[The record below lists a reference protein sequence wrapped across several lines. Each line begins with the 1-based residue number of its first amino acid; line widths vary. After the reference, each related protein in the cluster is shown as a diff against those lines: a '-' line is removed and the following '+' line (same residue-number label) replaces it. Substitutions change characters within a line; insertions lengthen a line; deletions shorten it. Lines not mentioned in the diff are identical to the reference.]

1 MARRLTMPS
10 STRHN
15 DSMERPRN
23 KVSPTVSSYSDTSG
37 SRGVGIHARRAVL
50 GGLTAGLLIP
60 CARARAADAL
70 AEPRGDVIMTVTGEI
85 AVTNAAGAARLDR
98 ELLLGM
104 GATELTTA
112 TPFTDGVDS
121 YMGVLASHVLD
132 RLGATGTQLRASA
145 LNDYEVTIPVADVRD
160 FRALLA
166 LDRAGRP
173 LSVRER
179 GPIWLVYPWS
189 EFPELDDRVHRQ
201 RSIWQ
206 LTRIAV
212 T

>member
-1 MARRLTMPS
+1 MPS

-15 DSMERPRN
+15 DSTERPQN
-23 KVSPTVSSYSDTSG
+23 KVSPTVTDHSGTSESG
-37 SRGVGIHARRAVL
+37 GAWIRARRAVL
-50 GGLTAGLLIP
+50 RGLAAGLLMP

-70 AEPRGDVIMTVTGEI
+70 AEPRGDVILTVTGQI
-85 AVTNAAGAARLDR
+85 AVTNAAGSARLDR

-104 GATELTTA
+104 GAAELTTT
-112 TPFTDGVDS
+112 TPFTDGADS
-121 YMGVLASHVLD
+121 YMGVLASHLLD

-145 LNDYEVTIPVADVRD
+145 LNDYEVTIPIADVRE

-179 GPIWLVYPWS
+179 GPIWLLYPWS

-201 RSIWQ
+201 RAIWQ

>member
-1 MARRLTMPS
+1 MINHS
-10 STRHN
+10 G
-15 DSMERPRN
+15 
-23 KVSPTVSSYSDTSG
+23 TSEF
-37 SRGVGIHARRAVL
+37 RGVGIRARRAVL
-50 GGLTAGLLIP
+50 RGLTAGLLLP
-60 CARARAADAL
+60 CARVRAADAL
-70 AEPRGDVIMTVTGEI
+70 AEPRGDVILTVTGQI

-98 ELLLGM
+98 DLLLGM
-104 GATELTTA
+104 GASELTTT
-112 TPFTDGVDS
+112 TPFTDGADS
-121 YMGVLASHVLD
+121 FMGVLASRVLD
-132 RLGATGTQLRASA
+132 RLGATGTQLHATA

-160 FRALLA
+160 FQALLA

-179 GPIWLVYPWS
+179 GPIWLLYPWS

-212 T
+212 A

>member
-1 MARRLTMPS
+1 MRS

-15 DSMERPRN
+15 GPTERPLN
-23 KVSPTVSSYSDTSG
+23 KVSLALRNHSDTSG
-37 SRGVGIHARRAVL
+37 FRALLTQARRAVV
-50 GGLTAGLLIP
+50 GGLAAGLVIRS
-60 CARARAADAL
+60 ARANAADAL
-70 AEPRGDVIMTVTGEI
+70 AEPRGEVILTVTGQI
-85 AVTNAAGAARLDR
+85 TVTNAAGEARLDR

-104 GATELTTA
+104 GASELTTT
-112 TPFTDGVDS
+112 TPFTDGSDT
-121 YMGVLASHVLD
+121 YTGVLASRLLD
-132 RLGATGTQLRASA
+132 RLAAGGTQLRASA

-160 FRALLA
+160 FSALLA

-189 EFPELDDRVHRQ
+189 AYPELDDRLHRQ